1 MGDPD
6 AMAVPGRQCRPVSKV
21 EDPQPGRAGA
31 VGPPDGAWRLVRAH
45 AEQTWFIIGGFAAG
59 FVSGFLG
66 IGGGLVMVPMLMC
79 LFRFPVKRAV
89 GTSLAVVATVSL
101 AGIVS
106 EVVVNGSNIHWGTAG
121 ALIIASLAGSRLGGQ
136 ALPFLP
142 DRLLRRLFA
151 ALLVFAAYRML
162 ALASDTMRSSTG
174 ILADHS
180 ILGSLAIVA
189 VGMAAGCSSVW
200 FGLGGGLI
208 MVPAFSLLFGGFPF
222 HAARATALV
231 QIFPT
236 SVLGAC
242 QHGRLGT
249 VDLGAAW
256 RLMPAGLVGAIL
268 GVLTVNWM
276 PARRCQVLFAGFL
289 VVAAVR
295 LAWPAQGSSGPAPTN
310 GRRPG
315 ATAMGSQSGS
325 GS

>member
-1 MGDPD
+1 VTMDGPQQERVR
-6 AMAVPGRQCRPVSKV
+6 AVVTS
-21 EDPQPGRAGA
+21 A
-31 VGPPDGAWRLVRAH
+31 DGAGREESLVRAR
-45 AEQTWFIIGGFAAG
+45 AEQTWFVIGGFAAG
-59 FVSGFLG
+59 FVAGFLG

-89 GTSLAVVATVSL
+89 GTSLVVVGAVSL
-101 AGIVS
+101 AGVLS
-106 EVVVNGSNIHWGTAG
+106 EVAVKGSNIHWGTAG
-121 ALIIASLAGSRLGGQ
+121 ALTIASLAGSRLGGQ

-162 ALASDTMRSSTG
+162 VMANGGLGPSAG
-174 ILADHS
+174 ILADHTVV
-180 ILGSLAIVA
+180 GSLAVLA

-231 QIFPT
+231 QILPT
-236 SVLGAC
+236 SVLGAY
-242 QHGRLGT
+242 QHRSLGT
-249 VDLGAAW
+249 VDFGSAR
-256 RLMPAGLVGAIL
+256 RLIPAGLVGAIL

-276 PARRCQVLFAGFL
+276 PARPCQILFAGFL

-295 LAWPAQGSSGPAPTN
+295 LVWPSLRSSGPSPVDRQRAAAEEVRVVVLD
-310 GRRPG
+310 GDV
-315 ATAMGSQSGS
+315 Q
-325 GS
+325 

>member
-1 MGDPD
+1 M
-6 AMAVPGRQCRPVSKV
+6 RNV
-21 EDPQPGRAGA
+21 EDPQAGRAGA
-31 VGPPDGAWRLVRAH
+31 VGPADGSRRTESMVRAH
-45 AEQTWFIIGGFAAG
+45 AEQMWFVIGGFAAG

-79 LFRFPVKRAV
+79 LFRFPLKRAV
-89 GTSLAVVATVSL
+89 GTSLVVVATVSL
-101 AGIVS
+101 AGLVS
-106 EVVVNGSNIHWGTAG
+106 EAMVKGSNIHWGTAG
-121 ALIIASLAGSRLGGQ
+121 TLIIASLAGSRLGGK

-162 ALASDTMRSSTG
+162 AMASGTLGPSTG

-236 SVLGAC
+236 SVLGAY

-256 RLMPAGLVGAIL
+256 RLIPAGLVGAIL

-276 PARRCQVLFAGFL
+276 PARRCQVLFAGSL

-295 LAWPAQGSSGPAPTN
+295 LAWPAQGSSPPAPTD
-310 GRRPG
+310 GRRPR
-315 ATAMGSQSGS
+315 APAVGSRSGS